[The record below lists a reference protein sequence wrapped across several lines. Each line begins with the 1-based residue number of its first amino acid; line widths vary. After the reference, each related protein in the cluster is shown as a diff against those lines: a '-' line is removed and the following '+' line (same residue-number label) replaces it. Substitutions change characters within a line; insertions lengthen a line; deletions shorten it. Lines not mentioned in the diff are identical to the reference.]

1 MARFLQN
8 GRLMFEHPISANR
21 NPTLS
26 GAVLSTGFEQTVYS
40 DVDEQA
46 AALTGWNQSYLQ
58 LSGGGFHGSIQRVD
72 LGLVRLF
79 MEGLES
85 TVYQTGFLKAGVLAL
100 GVPLRCT
107 GSSVFCGTPSERDA
121 LHVFSGRS
129 GFEFRTGTDHVMM
142 GIELEPELAST
153 LYPDGGGM
161 PRHGEAGILAAD
173 QQALDGLRQ
182 VMLMLFETAKTAPAM
197 FELPALRAGMV
208 DTLVE
213 KVTALNIAA
222 TSAEGTHAVHWHL
235 VQATRD
241 LVQGHLQ
248 QPPTVGE
255 LCTRLN
261 VSRRTLQNAFH
272 RVLGISPLA
281 YLRAIRLGA
290 VRQALKTAPSVT
302 DAATDLGFW
311 HFGHFAKDYQ
321 SMFGELPSQTH
332 KRYTT
337 HTQ

>member
-1 MARFLQN
+1 
-8 GRLMFEHPISANR
+8 MFEHPISAHCKLTR
-21 NPTLS
+21 S
-26 GAVLSTGFEQTVYS
+26 GAAAPMGFEQAVYY

-46 AALTGWNQSYLQ
+46 AALMGWNQSYLQ
-58 LSGGGFHGSIQRVD
+58 LSGGGFHGSIRRVD
-72 LGLVRLF
+72 LGLARLF

-100 GVPLRCT
+100 GVPLRC
-107 GSSVFCGTPSERDA
+107 GGASVFCGTPSKRNA
-121 LHVFSGRS
+121 LHLFSGRS
-129 GFEFRTGTDHVMM
+129 GFEFCTGSDHVMM

-153 LYPDGGGM
+153 LYSDGGGA
-161 PRHGEAGILAAD
+161 PRQGEAGILATN
-173 QQALDGLRQ
+173 QQALDALRQ
-182 VMLMLFETAKTAPAM
+182 VMLMLFETAKTAPAL

-213 KVTALNIAA
+213 KVAALNLAS
-222 TSAEGTHAVHWHL
+222 TSAEGSHAVHWHL

-241 LVQGHLQ
+241 LVQDHLQ

-255 LCTRLN
+255 LCMRLD

-302 DAATDLGFW
+302 DAATALGFW

-321 SMFGELPSQTH
+321 AMFGELPSETQR
-332 KRYTT
+332 RYAP
-337 HTQ
+337 HLQPV